1 MPHLSTAQRLF
12 CVPRKHFG
20 DLQLLSLC
28 PPRFHVVLGRTR
40 EREGWGNGHYCFV
53 MLIFFRLA
61 VVVVLLLFLNV
72 SVMVYLPTGIIPA
85 YEVL

>member
-28 PPRFHVVLGRTR
+28 PPRFHVVVGQDEGTR
-40 EREGWGNGHYCFV
+40 GMGERS
-53 MLIFFRLA
+53 
-61 VVVVLLLFLNV
+61 LLFCNADILQIGSSSSTTTIFECERHGV
-72 SVMVYLPTGIIPA
+72 SA
-85 YEVL
+85 YRNNSGV

>member
-1 MPHLSTAQRLF
+1 MSHLSTAQRLF

-20 DLQLLSLC
+20 DLQLFSLY

-40 EREGWGNGHYCFV
+40 EREGWGNGHYGFV

-61 VVVVLLLFLNV
+61 VVVVVPFLNV
-72 SVMVYLPTGIIPA
+72 SVMVYLPTGIIPV